1 MKHNFNLL
9 EKVQITQKHDKSKF
23 KNNFRIIELIRE
35 KESREKYKNVP
46 SKEVRQKNKFNTAQN
61 SHQRH

>member
-1 MKHNFNLL
+1 MKYNFNLL
-9 EKVQITQKHDKSKF
+9 AKVQITQKHDKSKF

-46 SKEVRQKNKFNTAQN
+46 SKEGRQKNGFNTAQN

>member
-1 MKHNFNLL
+1 M
-9 EKVQITQKHDKSKF
+9 TQKHDKSKF

-46 SKEVRQKNKFNTAQN
+46 SKEGRQKNKFNTAQN